1 MYENYQMPRTCVC
14 IGLCGYVILLLYAC
28 TSDTEKVLRRVNVP
42 TDTLEICTY
51 VWSHSYIVDAY
62 FHRHLAT

>member
-51 VWSHSYIVDAY
+51 V
-62 FHRHLAT
+62 